1 MASVVRMGIC
11 LILIAVCGIVGADD
25 TKPDMSQWSSAVVT
39 ENGQLAVEGIQL
51 VNQKGDPV
59 VLRGVSFG
67 WSNWWSQFYNEG
79 AVNWLV
85 NDWHCT
91 VILASMAVG
100 PQGSYL
106 DRPEWSKKL
115 ITTVVDSAIKN
126 DVYVIIDWHDHHAH
140 QRTDEAVAFIGL
152 PMCLLSQSSIRSK
165 RLCTLCW
172 NYDFHSAFQKK
183 PAPKGTGRSQ
193 SDLKLNGQLTIWFV
207 LITLRREPKQQLRPQ
222 LLL

>member
-1 MASVVRMGIC
+1 MNNFDHEFQVALDRRFRILDRVKYKETRMVSVVRMGIC
-11 LILIAVCGIVGADD
+11 LILSAVCGIVGADD
-25 TKPDMSQWSSAVVT
+25 TKPDVSQWSSTVVT

-91 VILASMAVG
+91 VIRASMGVG

-140 QRTDEAVAFIGL
+140 QRTDDDRV
-152 PMCLLSQSSIRSK
+152 
-165 RLCTLCW
+165 
-172 NYDFHSAFQKK
+172 Y
-183 PAPKGTGRSQ
+183 
-193 SDLKLNGQLTIWFV
+193 WFANV
-207 LITLRREPKQQLRPQ
+207 SFKSVVNQE
-222 LLL
+222 